1 MNKELDES
9 GKVRY
14 PDAVKL
20 PCPRCGWSA
29 ALSIGQMNF
38 RGKLRWFESA
48 NCDKCG
54 LRSEA
59 DGVGFP
65 LSEIREVLIDSDGE
79 WCVVMKDVK
88 STASVVKVLQA
99 ALSLDMKA
107 AIALLRAETHM
118 VFRGTK
124 SESLWL
130 AELLEAAGESPMLS
144 MLKKGVRGPAI

>member
-1 MNKELDES
+1 MNKEFES

-14 PDAVKL
+14 PDAIKL
-20 PCPRCGWSA
+20 PCPRCGWSE

-48 NCDKCG
+48 NCEKCG

-65 LSEIREVLIDSDGE
+65 PSKIRESLIESDGE
-79 WCVVMKDVK
+79 WCVIMKDVR

-99 ALSLDMKA
+99 ALSLEMKA
-107 AIALLRAETHM
+107 AIALLRAETNM

-130 AELLEAAGESPMLS
+130 VELLEAAGEFPMMS
-144 MLKKGVRGPAI
+144 MVE

>member
-1 MNKELDES
+1 MNKELDDS

-14 PDAVKL
+14 PDAIKL

-29 ALSIGQMNF
+29 TLSIGQMSF
-38 RGKLRWFESA
+38 RGKLRWHESA

-65 LSEIREVLIDSDGE
+65 PSNIRELLINSGGE
-79 WCVVMKDVK
+79 WCVIMKDVK
-88 STASVVKVLQA
+88 STATVVKVLQA

-107 AIALLRAETHM
+107 AIALLRTEEN
-118 VFRGTK
+118 VIFRGTK

-130 AELLEAAGESPMLS
+130 VELIEAAGEFPMVSLFES
-144 MLKKGVRGPAI
+144 RT